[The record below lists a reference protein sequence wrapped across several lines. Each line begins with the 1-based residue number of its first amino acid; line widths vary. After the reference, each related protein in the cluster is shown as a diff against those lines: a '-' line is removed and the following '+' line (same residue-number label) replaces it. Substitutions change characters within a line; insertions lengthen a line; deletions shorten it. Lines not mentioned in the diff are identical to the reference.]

1 MAKFSSDNYGI
12 IGVGSFGEA
21 VIRTL
26 VQAGKNVI
34 VIDSEE
40 EKLKELGPLVSEVYL
55 MKGVSKEA
63 LEDSGI
69 GNCATVIIGMG
80 ENLKSSI
87 LATMSCLEIGVP
99 RVISKAGS
107 FEHGRI
113 LEKLGAEVVF
123 PEEEA
128 GERLARNLISHAN
141 LDMLPLSDDFSI
153 AILDLS
159 PSFAGKTILELD
171 WRKKY
176 GINIIAVI
184 TDGHSYA
191 SIVPDMVLS
200 EGCRIVISG
209 TNEAIDR
216 FRNVNA
222 KGLK

>member
-1 MAKFSSDNYGI
+1 MARFSSDIYGV

-26 VQAGKNVI
+26 VHAGKNVI
-34 VIDSEE
+34 AIDSDE
-40 EKLKELGPLVSEVYL
+40 EKLKKLGGLVSSVYL
-55 MKGVSKEA
+55 MKGVSREA

-69 GNCATVIIGMG
+69 GNCATVVIGIG

-107 FEHGRI
+107 SEHGRI

-123 PEEEA
+123 PEDEA
-128 GERLARNLISHAN
+128 GERLARNLMSRAN

-153 AILDLS
+153 ASLDLS
-159 PSFAGKTILELD
+159 PSFAGKSILDLN
-171 WRKKY
+171 WRRKY
-176 GINIIAVI
+176 NINVIAVI
-184 TDGHSYA
+184 HDGHSDA
-191 SIVPDMVLS
+191 TISPDTVLP

-209 TNEAIDR
+209 SNEALER

-222 KGLK
+222 RGLD